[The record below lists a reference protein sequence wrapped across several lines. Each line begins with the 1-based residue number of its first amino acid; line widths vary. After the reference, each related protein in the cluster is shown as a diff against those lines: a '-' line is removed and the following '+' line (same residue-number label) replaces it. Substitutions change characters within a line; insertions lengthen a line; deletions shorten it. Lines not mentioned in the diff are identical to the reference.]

1 MLVPKWT
8 CTDILYVPKLIV
20 PILTFNVSKL
30 DVPKKHVPKV
40 YVPKLSCTESDP
52 WQNTPSL
59 LKIQNMHWPQRT
71 PKEHNKDRK
80 GPQQDFKFGCH
91 FALFGSNMYQIL
103 CQLGL
108 RHRPHWGA
116 YSTPPDPLGVF
127 GPLWDV
133 HFPFLPCDAAM
144 LARSWEL

>member
-1 MLVPKWT
+1 V
-8 CTDILYVPKLIV
+8 DLYRYFV
-20 PILTFNVSKL
+20 
-30 DVPKKHVPKV
+30 
-40 YVPKLSCTESDP
+40 CTESDCTDNNI
-52 WQNTPSL
+52 QCIETGCTEKTSTESVCTEIVLYRNTPCKIPL
-59 LKIQNMHWPQRT
+59 PCLKFKNQNMHWPQRT

-144 LARSWEL
+144 LALSWES